1 MTPTLPAPLRRL
13 LTAVV
18 AAILLLA
25 TGCTQVQ
32 LGPDTR
38 GEYRL
43 GELHVFADR
52 DFATVYAAT
61 VRGMKEAK
69 LFQTQ
74 DERRANEAELRGRDS
89 SDTLVIVKLKEA
101 GKNSTSVK
109 IRYGV
114 LQPDLPSA
122 QKLHDAIRRHL

>member
-1 MTPTLPAPLRRL
+1 MTPTLPAAPRQL
-13 LTAVV
+13 LATTL
-18 AAILLLA
+18 AAILLLTA
-25 TGCTQVQ
+25 GCTQVQ

-61 VRGMKEAK
+61 VHGMKESK

-74 DERRANEAELRGRDS
+74 DERKANEAELRGRDS

-114 LQPDLPSA
+114 LKPDLPAA
-122 QKLHDAIRRHL
+122 QQLHAAIKRHL